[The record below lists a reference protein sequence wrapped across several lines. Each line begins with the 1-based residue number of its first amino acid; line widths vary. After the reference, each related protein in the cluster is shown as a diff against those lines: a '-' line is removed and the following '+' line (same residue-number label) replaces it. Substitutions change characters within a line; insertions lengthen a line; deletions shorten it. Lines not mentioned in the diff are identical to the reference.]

1 MKKTIAIFSL
11 IFVGTL
17 TGIAQPMTDIRIV
30 SEDQHSVVL
39 EFTPHI
45 QAERVSGKQGTIFTR
60 FRFFESQIA
69 YDLTGRTDFIRAVL
83 LLLPSPQY
91 SLQVLASEYQIRDT
105 VKLLPKPTRKAL
117 KSFGVS
123 ESYDD
128 TSFART
134 ALAPGQNVLAEL
146 IHVGQTSIGCV
157 GTLLLHPVQAI
168 DKEKVKIYSRIV
180 VRLNFTNAF
189 PAGLSSSCLL
199 RGELPQKAQLAKMA
213 KVSSRQSV
221 NEDSP
226 LAQGEWYRIEVS
238 DTSTGMYKLDYNY
251 FRSLNISISDINSI
265 RIYGNGGLAIPDDNT
280 SPRPNTLLEIPRL
293 VVDQNNNGIF
303 DPEDY
308 VIFYGR
314 GVRGWHY
321 NGGNTFQHY
330 INPYTEKNYYFFT
343 ITQGHG
349 KQMDTLSASAISPS
363 ALQPTNFQEKLFVE
377 EEKHNLQNSG
387 RLWVGKLFTDIDNS
401 DTYNNSLPG
410 LVATSPV
417 TYQFKFLHRSATLDY
432 ADIFESGQH
441 LGSIA
446 MSSTPMGPY
455 DYSYAT
461 EHLFSATQTGG
472 ISNSTS
478 SVKIQ
483 VTSNNTDADTWLD
496 WMEIYYHRRFEA
508 VNDVLIFTTP
518 DLEGLVQYDIS
529 NFSSDIRAFDV
540 TDHSNVKEL
549 KYYSADSTVCTI
561 QLQQTGG
568 SVREIAVVGTTG
580 FKIPATTTKIENTIN
595 LHNVQ
600 SQYDFIIISPTEFLS
615 AANLLKAHRES
626 HDSLRTLVVDINQIY
641 SEFSGGIPDIL
652 AIREFLRYT
661 QANWQSPFPKYV
673 LLFGWGYFD
682 YKNISSNQR
691 NWIPPYETEESLD
704 KTNSSYATDDE
715 FILLDSLKSVYS
727 AAIGRLPARS
737 VQEASVLVNK
747 IISYETTAPVDQ
759 WRNSFTFVADD
770 GITSDPNDP
779 DDGTMFTDP
788 TEALAESNAAKSYE
802 KKKIYIVE
810 YPTVNSALGRRKP
823 NANTAIVDAINQGTL
838 YTNFIGH
845 GNDKQWT
852 HEDIFDRDSDLPK
865 LSNQNNLTFVVA
877 ASCEFSL
884 YDDPSILSTGEQ
896 LVTMEQG
903 GAIGTFGAAR
913 KVYNTPNVALNTSFF
928 SYLLTKDSTGRNPR
942 LGDAVQL
949 AKSDNSDAMNTQKF
963 HLFGDPTLRLL
974 IPKNVASVDSVNGR
988 STSSMVA
995 IKSLGHVP
1003 IQGAM
1008 RLKNG
1013 TPITSFQGKGTLQV
1027 FDSQREVHIVEGIGD
1042 FRFKENGGLL
1052 FRGGVSINN
1061 GQFEMTIPIPKDVTF
1076 GNQSRISMYAWN
1088 DETDGAGYTENVMI
1102 NGIDSTAA
1110 IDTVGPQI
1118 SIYLNDLNFRTGD
1131 VVKSNP
1137 VLIVRLHDESG
1148 INTST
1153 AGVGHQLSATI
1164 SNPERTFDLSNYY
1177 QSDIDTYKS
1186 GEVSHLL
1193 GDLIGGDLSEG
1204 KYTLSIKAW
1213 DVQNNSSEA
1222 ETNFEVSIAD
1232 DLTMLNVVNYPNP
1245 FSNSTTFTFQRN
1257 GIDPIDVEIRI
1268 FSIAGRLIGKM
1279 AVQNITDRSVRI
1291 PWDGRDNDGD
1301 RLANGVYLYKLIA
1314 RSQNGQHTNETIG
1327 KLAVV
1332 R

>member
-1 MKKTIAIFSL
+1 MKKTIAIFSS

-45 QAERVSGKQGTIFTR
+45 QAEHVSGNHGTIFTR
-60 FRFFESQIA
+60 FRFFESQIT
-69 YDLTGRTDFIRAVL
+69 YDLTGRADFIRAVL

-105 VKLLPKPTRKAL
+105 VKLLPKPKIKVL
-117 KSFGVS
+117 KDLGVS

-157 GTLLLHPVQAI
+157 GTLLLHPIQAI

-189 PAGLSSSCLL
+189 PAGLVSSCLL
-199 RGELPQKAQLAKMA
+199 RGNLPQKAQLAKMP
-213 KVSSRQSV
+213 KVSSRQAAQ
-221 NEDSP
+221 EDSP

-251 FRSLNISISDINSI
+251 FHNLNISVSNINSI
-265 RIYGNGGLAIPDDNT
+265 RLYGNGGLAIPDDNT

-293 VVDQNNNGIF
+293 VVDQNSNGIF
-303 DPEDY
+303 DPDDY
-308 VIFYGR
+308 VVFYGR

-321 NGGNTFQHY
+321 NGGNIFQHY
-330 INPYTEKNYYFFT
+330 INPFTEKNYYFFT
-343 ITQGHG
+343 VTQGRG
-349 KQMDTLSASAISPS
+349 KQMDTLSASAVSPT
-363 ALQPTNFQEKLFVE
+363 ALQPVSFQEKIFREDELY
-377 EEKHNLQNSG
+377 NLQSSG
-387 RLWVGKLFTDIDNS
+387 RLWVGKEFIGADAV
-401 DTYNNSLPG
+401 TYNNSLPG
-410 LVATSPV
+410 LVATSPI
-417 TYQFKFLHRSATLDY
+417 TYRFNFFHRSATSDNLDT
-432 ADIFESGQH
+432 FENGQH

-446 MSSTPMGPY
+446 MGSTPMGTY
-455 DYSYAT
+455 DYNYAT
-461 EHLFSATQTGG
+461 EHSFSATHTGG
-472 ISNSTS
+472 VPNDMS

-483 VTSNNTDADTWLD
+483 VTSNNKDAYTWLD
-496 WMEIYYHRRFEA
+496 WMEIYYQRRFEA
-508 VNDVLIFTTP
+508 VNDALIFTSP
-518 DLEGLVQYDIS
+518 DFEGLVQYDIS

-568 SVREIAVVGTTG
+568 SVREIAVVGKTG
-580 FKIPATTTKIENTIN
+580 FKIPATTTKIENTVN
-595 LHNVQ
+595 LHNAL
-600 SQYDFIIISPTEFLS
+600 SQYDFIIISPPEFLS
-615 AANLLKAHRES
+615 EANRLKSHRES

-661 QANWQSPFPKYV
+661 QTNWQSPVPQYV

-704 KTNSSYATDDE
+704 KTNTSYTTDDE
-715 FILLDSLKSVYS
+715 FVILDSLNSIYS
-727 AAIGRLPARS
+727 LAIGRLPARS

-770 GITSDPNDP
+770 GITSAAEDP

-823 NANTAIVDAINQGTL
+823 NANIAIDDAINQGTL
-838 YTNFIGH
+838 FTNFIGH
-845 GNDKQWT
+845 GNSQVWA
-852 HEDIFDRDSDLPK
+852 HEWIFTQEGDLPK
-865 LSNQNNLTFVVA
+865 LSNRDRLTFVVA
-877 ASCEFSL
+877 AACEVSL
-884 YDDPSILSTGEQ
+884 YDDPTILSMGEQ

-928 SYLLTKDSTGRNPR
+928 SYLLTKDSTGRNLR
-942 LGDAVQL
+942 LGTAVQL

-963 HLFGDPTLRLL
+963 CLFGDPTLRLL
-974 IPKNVASVDSVNGR
+974 MPKNIVSIDSVNGR
-988 STSSMVA
+988 STSSIVA
-995 IKSLGHVP
+995 MKSLAHVP

-1008 RLKNG
+1008 KLDNG
-1013 TPITSFQGKGTLQV
+1013 TPMTSFQGKGTLQV

-1042 FRFKENGGLL
+1042 FRFKENGSLL
-1052 FRGGVSINN
+1052 YRGGVSITS
-1061 GQFEMTIPIPKDVTF
+1061 GKFETTIPIPKDVTF
-1076 GNQSRISMYAWN
+1076 GNQSRISIYAWN
-1088 DETDGAGYTENVMI
+1088 DATDGAGYTENVMI

-1110 IDTVGPQI
+1110 IDTTGPQI
-1118 SIYLNDLNFRTGD
+1118 SIYLNDLDFRPGD
-1131 VVKSNP
+1131 VVKSDP
-1137 VLIVRLHDESG
+1137 TLIVLLHDESG

-1153 AGVGHQLSATI
+1153 VGVGHQLSATI
-1164 SNPERTFDLSNYY
+1164 SNPDRTFDLSNNY
-1177 QSDIDTYKS
+1177 QSDSVTYKK
-1186 GEVSHLL
+1186 GKVTYPLH
-1193 GDLIGGDLSEG
+1193 DLSDG
-1204 KYTLSIKAW
+1204 KYTLQIKAW
-1213 DVQNNSSEA
+1213 DIYNNSSTA
-1222 ETNFEVSIAD
+1222 ETYFEVSVAD

-1245 FSNSTTFTFQRN
+1245 FSNSTTFTFQRT

-1279 AVQNITDRSVRI
+1279 TVQNITDRSVRI
-1291 PWDGRDNDGD
+1291 PWDGRDHDGD
-1301 RLANGVYLYKLIA
+1301 RLANGIYLYKLIA
-1314 RSQNGQHTNETIG
+1314 RSQNGQHTSETIG

>member
-1 MKKTIAIFSL
+1 MKKTIAIFSS

-45 QAERVSGKQGTIFTR
+45 QAEHVSGKQGTIFTR

-83 LLLPSPQY
+83 LLLPSPHY

-117 KSFGVS
+117 KDFGVS
-123 ESYDD
+123 ESYED

-189 PAGLSSSCLL
+189 PAGLVSSCLL
-199 RGELPQKAQLAKMA
+199 RGDLPQKAQLAKMP
-213 KVSSRQSV
+213 KVSSRQSA

-226 LAQGEWYRIEVS
+226 LAQGQWYRIEVS

-251 FRSLNISISDINSI
+251 FHSLNISISDINSI
-265 RIYGNGGLAIPDDNT
+265 RLYGNGGLAIPDDNT

-293 VVDQNNNGIF
+293 VIDKNNDGIF
-303 DPEDY
+303 DPDDY
-308 VIFYGR
+308 VVFYGR
-314 GVRGWHY
+314 GVRGWLY
-321 NGGNTFQHY
+321 KGGNTFQHY

-343 ITQGHG
+343 VTQGRG
-349 KQMDTLSASAISPS
+349 KQMDTLSASAISPLAFKPAS
-363 ALQPTNFQEKLFVE
+363 FQEKLFVE
-377 EEKHNLQNSG
+377 EEKYNLQNSG
-387 RLWVGKLFTDIDNS
+387 RRWVGKLFAGTDAG
-401 DTYNNSLPG
+401 TYNKPLPG
-410 LVATSPV
+410 LVATSPI
-417 TYQFKFLHRSATLDY
+417 TYRFKFLHRSATYDYLDV
-432 ADIFESGQH
+432 FENGQLLQDGSVGMRAID
-441 LGSIA
+441 LGT
-446 MSSTPMGPY
+446 SSTFAGEVNLNP
-455 DYSYAT
+455 T
-461 EHLFSATQTGG
+461 RTGG
-472 ISNSTS
+472 VPNDASV
-478 SVKIQ
+478 VKIQ
-483 VTSNNTDADTWLD
+483 VRSSNQDAKTWLD
-496 WMEIYYHRRFEA
+496 WLEIYYQRRFEA
-508 VNDVLIFTTP
+508 VNDVLIFTSP
-518 DLEGLVQYDIS
+518 DVTGSVQYDIS
-529 NFSSDIRAFDV
+529 NFSSDVRAFDV

-549 KYYSADSTVCTI
+549 KYYSAVPSVCKI

-568 SVREIAVVGTTG
+568 SIREIAVVGKTG
-580 FKIPATTTKIENTIN
+580 FKTPVTTIKIENTIN

-600 SQYDFIIISPTEFLS
+600 SQYDFIIISPPEFLS
-615 AANLLKAHRES
+615 EANRLKAHRES
-626 HDSLRTLVVDINQIY
+626 QPDPLNTLVVDINQIY

-661 QANWQSPFPKYV
+661 QENWISPVPQYV

-682 YKNISSNQR
+682 YKNIITNPSQR

-704 KTNSSYATDDE
+704 ITNTSYSTDDE
-715 FILLDSLKSVYS
+715 FVMLGLDSLYS
-727 AAIGRLPARS
+727 IAIGRLPARS
-737 VQEASVLVNK
+737 VQEASVLINK
-747 IISYETTAPVDQ
+747 IISYETTAPVDS
-759 WRNSFTFVADD
+759 WRNSLTLVADD
-770 GITSDPNDP
+770 GITSTDEDNGSD
-779 DDGTMFTDP
+779 FTDP
-788 TEALAESNAAKSYE
+788 TEALAESNAAKSFE

-810 YPTVNSALGRRKP
+810 YPTVNSASGRRKP
-823 NANTAIVDAINQGTL
+823 NANTAIDDAINQGTL
-838 YTNFIGH
+838 LTNFIGH
-845 GNDKQWT
+845 GNEQLWA
-852 HEDIFDRDSDLPK
+852 HEYIFTREDDLPK
-865 LSNQNNLTFVVA
+865 LFNRDRLTFVVA
-877 ASCEFSL
+877 ATCNFGK
-884 YDDPSILSTGEQ
+884 YDDPSILSAGEQ

-903 GAIGTFGAAR
+903 GAIGSLVASRA
-913 KVYNTPNVALNTSFF
+913 VYNSPNVVLNTSFF
-928 SYLLTKDSTGRNPR
+928 LYLLTKDSTGRNPR
-942 LGDAVQL
+942 LGDAVRI
-949 AKSDNSDAMNTQKF
+949 AKSLNHDAENTQKF

-974 IPKNVASVDSVNGR
+974 MPKNVASIDSVNGR
-988 STSSMVA
+988 LTSSIVA
-995 IKSLGHVP
+995 MKSLAHVP

-1008 RLKNG
+1008 KLNNG

-1027 FDSQREVHIVEGIGD
+1027 FDSQREVHIVEGVGD
-1042 FRFKENGGLL
+1042 FRFKENGSLL
-1052 FRGGVSINN
+1052 YRGGVSIHS
-1061 GQFEMTIPIPKDVTF
+1061 GQFKTTIPIPKDVTF
-1076 GNQSRISMYAWN
+1076 GNRARISMYAN
-1088 DETDGAGYTENVMI
+1088 DTTNATDGAGYTENVMI

-1118 SIYLNDLNFRTGD
+1118 SIYLNDLNFRPGD
-1131 VVKSNP
+1131 VVKGIDS
-1137 VLIVRLHDESG
+1137 LIVRLNDESG

-1164 SNPERTFDLSNYY
+1164 SNPDRTFNLSNYY
-1177 QSDIDTYKS
+1177 QSDFNTYKS
-1186 GEVSHLL
+1186 GEVRYPLP
-1193 GDLIGGDLSEG
+1193 DLSEG
-1204 KYTLSIKAW
+1204 KYTLRVKAW

-1222 ETNFEVSIAD
+1222 ETYFEVSLAD

-1257 GIDPIDVEIRI
+1257 VIDPINVEVKI
-1268 FSIAGRLIGKM
+1268 FSIAGRLIEKM
-1279 AVQNITDRSVRI
+1279 SVQNITDRSVRI
-1291 PWDGRDNDGD
+1291 PWDGRDHDGAS
-1301 RLANGVYLYKLIA
+1301 LANGIYLYKLIV
-1314 RSQNGQHTNETIG
+1314 RSQNGQHTSETIG